1 MMDRDPWSTPTR
13 TLLAILALLALT
25 PTAYAA
31 ASRDCLS
38 QGQAAKVY
46 PGKFLKYREVGSFRC
61 WFAGP
66 TPDKSEFR
74 IAPANAEPYESR
86 AEPSRTQ
93 RVQAAPAER
102 PTSDMGALRRDLV
115 AATARPAVTAEER
128 KGTADDLVGLEGT
141 LCSGPCEDLSTIDPK
156 ELSAR
161 HEAARATFVEYWT
174 TFNERWAPMTERILS
189 QLGKRRVGLA
199 P

>member
-1 MMDRDPWSTPTR
+1 MDPDPWSAPTR

-25 PTAYAA
+25 PTAHAA

-38 QGQAAKVY
+38 QAQAAKVY
-46 PGKFLKYREVGSFRC
+46 PGKFLKYREFGSFRC

-74 IAPANAEPYESR
+74 IAPERRDSR
-86 AEPSRTQ
+86 AEPSGAQ
-93 RVQAAPAER
+93 RVQAAPMER
-102 PTSDMGALRRDLV
+102 LPSDMGALRRDGV
-115 AATARPAVTAEER
+115 AATARPAETAGER

-141 LCSGPCEDLSTIDPK
+141 LCSGSCEDLRTIDPN
-156 ELSAR
+156 ELRAR
-161 HEAARATFVEYWT
+161 HEAARAAFVEYWT
-174 TFNERWAPMTERILS
+174 NFNERWAPMTERILS
-189 QLGKRRVGLA
+189 EVGKRRVGLA